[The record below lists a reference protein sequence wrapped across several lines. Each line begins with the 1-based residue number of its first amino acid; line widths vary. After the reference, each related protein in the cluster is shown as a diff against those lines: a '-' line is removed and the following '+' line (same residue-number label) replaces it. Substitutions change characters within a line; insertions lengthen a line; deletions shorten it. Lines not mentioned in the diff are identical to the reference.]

1 MWGAATAAYQI
12 EGAVHEDGRGES
24 IWDRFS
30 TVAGNV
36 RNGDNGAVA
45 CDTYHRYPEDVQL
58 MRELGLDAFRFSIA
72 WPRVVPDGRGKPNAA
87 GLDFYDRLVDE
98 LLANGIEPYATLYH
112 WDLPQALEDRGGW
125 PARDTVG
132 AYADYVEVV
141 AGRLGDRVRTW
152 ITQNEPWVISWL
164 GYGLGQHA
172 PGRRSEPDA
181 LAAAHHVLLSH
192 GRAADILRRDA
203 PGSRVGITIDLVDIQ
218 PLTDSE
224 VDVAA
229 AREQD
234 GSRNRWFLDP
244 VLRGEYPADMVEHY
258 AASLPSIADGDME
271 TIATPLDFMGVNYY
285 TRSVVAADP
294 KTRAPVTVPLL
305 GVERTA
311 MGWEVYPDGLY
322 SLLVRLAEDYEVPR
336 LYITENGAACA
347 DARRHDGSVH
357 DPERIAY
364 LEGHIE
370 AVGRAIEEGV
380 PVDGYFV
387 WSLLDNFEWG
397 HGYTQ
402 RFGLVYIDYP
412 TLERVPKQSYYWYR
426 DLIAAHRAADAESSA
441 GAVATVRALP
451 PGGRR
456 EGG

>member
-1 MWGAATAAYQI
+1 
-12 EGAVHEDGRGES
+12 
-24 IWDRFS
+24 
-30 TVAGNV
+30 
-36 RNGDNGAVA
+36 
-45 CDTYHRYPEDVQL
+45 
-58 MRELGLDAFRFSIA
+58 
-72 WPRVVPDGRGKPNAA
+72 
-87 GLDFYDRLVDE
+87 
-98 LLANGIEPYATLYH
+98 
-112 WDLPQALEDRGGW
+112 
-125 PARDTVG
+125 
-132 AYADYVEVV
+132 
-141 AGRLGDRVRTW
+141 
-152 ITQNEPWVISWL
+152 
-164 GYGLGQHA
+164 
-172 PGRRSEPDA
+172 
-181 LAAAHHVLLSH
+181 
-192 GRAADILRRDA
+192 
-203 PGSRVGITIDLVDIQ
+203 
-218 PLTDSE
+218 
-224 VDVAA
+224 
-229 AREQD
+229 
-234 GSRNRWFLDP
+234 
-244 VLRGEYPADMVEHY
+244 
-258 AASLPSIADGDME
+258 
-271 TIATPLDFMGVNYY
+271 
-285 TRSVVAADP
+285 
-294 KTRAPVTVPLL
+294 
-305 GVERTA
+305 
-311 MGWEVYPDGLY
+311 MGWEVYPDGLD